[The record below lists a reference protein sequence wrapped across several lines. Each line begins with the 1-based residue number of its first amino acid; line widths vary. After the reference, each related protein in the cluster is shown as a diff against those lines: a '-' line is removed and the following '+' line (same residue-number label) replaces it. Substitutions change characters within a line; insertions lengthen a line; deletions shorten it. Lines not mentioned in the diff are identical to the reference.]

1 VLVVSSVRGEY
12 WARPKS
18 RTFTRRPSVTITFED
33 LTSRCTTPRSWAAA
47 RASATW
53 PHQRHRLRHVE
64 GMRAHELGRVCPGTY
79 SMAMKLRRPSSPSIS
94 SIS

>member
-1 VLVVSSVRGEY
+1 MGVASWREHVSVKPEH
-12 WARPKS
+12 
-18 RTFTRRPSVTITFED
+18 VTITFED

-53 PHQRHRLRHVE
+53 RT
-64 GMRAHELGRVCPGTY
+64 RATASGTSRACARTNWERVCPGTY
-79 SMAMKLRRPSSPSIS
+79 SMAMKLRRPSSASIS